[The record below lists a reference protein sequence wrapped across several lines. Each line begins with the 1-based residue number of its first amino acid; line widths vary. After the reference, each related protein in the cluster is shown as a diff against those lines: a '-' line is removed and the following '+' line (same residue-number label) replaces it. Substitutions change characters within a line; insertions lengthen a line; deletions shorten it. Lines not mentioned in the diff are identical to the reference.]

1 MQVTH
6 EKDSLTRGA
15 FEVSLDGM
23 LIHSKLNTHA
33 TGDGHCETEEETGY
47 VIAKICAA
55 LQL

>member
-1 MQVTH
+1 MTH